1 MRGPRSNTLKRSAAA
16 VLVAAAGVGLAR
28 CGQAIL
34 TAPAGSTL
42 HITANPPFIQAQGG
56 VSVISVIVIEPT
68 GTVVPD
74 GTVVQFFTTLGR
86 IDEQGKTNDGVA
98 RVNLQATGL
107 SGMATVTAVSGG
119 PAPAPST
126 PTTSTTTTTTV
137 RPAPLPSS
145 SPRATFGAAAG
156 EGQASL
162 TVAIGTAVPTRIVV
176 SADPARVTQQR
187 PARIVAIVLDANG
200 NPVANVPVFFTLRV
214 PTTTERL
221 DSGGDPL
228 FTDTNGMADD
238 VLRTSAL
245 PGATPRSVTV
255 DATTATG
262 TTNAVVVGVN

>member
-1 MRGPRSNTLKRSAAA
+1 M
-16 VLVAAAGVGLAR
+16 LVAGACLAFSR

-42 HITANPPFIQAQGG
+42 RMTANPPFIQAHGG
-56 VSVISVIVIEPT
+56 VSVISVVVIEPP

-86 IDEQGKTNDGVA
+86 IDEQGRTNDGVA

-107 SGMATVTAVSGG
+107 SGTATVTAVSGG

-126 PTTSTTTTTTV
+126 PTTTSSTTTL
-137 RPAPLPSS
+137 RPRPPEASTPPRAPL
-145 SPRATFGAAAG
+145 GAAEG
-156 EGQASL
+156 EGQASV

-176 SADPARVTQQR
+176 SADPANVTQQR
-187 PARIVAIVLDANG
+187 PARIVAIVLDENG

-221 DSGGDPL
+221 DSGGDPV
-228 FTDTNGMADD
+228 FTDTNGMAVD
-238 VLRTSAL
+238 VLRTSAA
-245 PGATPRSVTV
+245 PGTAPRSVTV

-262 TTNAVVVGVN
+262 TTSGVVVGVN